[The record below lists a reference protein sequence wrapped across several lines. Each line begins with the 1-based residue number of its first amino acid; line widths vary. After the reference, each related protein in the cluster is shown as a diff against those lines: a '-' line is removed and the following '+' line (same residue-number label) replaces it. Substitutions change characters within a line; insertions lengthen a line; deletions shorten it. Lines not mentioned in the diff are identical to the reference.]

1 MPYTLTDQRVIH
13 LFPTLISLGY
23 NNEEATP
30 AISYINIDSRDAGID
45 EQFTTITTQ
54 GTLVTH
60 EKDVLDIMR
69 LNLTNQV
76 WAYALTQA
84 ALGVPTTTGITGVTA
99 RNGYD
104 GQYNSRNFEIRVE
117 MRGTDLNSGTDVT
130 YRVTF
135 WRVNVKQMRPFST
148 LTAKQVIEQTFQ
160 VTVSKTLVNL
170 LGTGI
175 VGLKN
180 ATTGDYYSHDKL
192 A

>member
-1 MPYTLTDQRVIH
+1 MPYALTDQRIIH
-13 LFPTLISLGY
+13 LFPTVVQLGY
-23 NNEEATP
+23 NNEETTP
-30 AISYINIDSRDAGID
+30 AIVYINLDSRDAGID

-69 LNLTNQV
+69 LNMTNQV
-76 WAYALTQA
+76 WQYALVQA
-84 ALGVPTTTGITGVTA
+84 ALGVATTTGIAGVAA

-104 GQYNSRNFEIRVE
+104 GLYNSRNFEVRIE
-117 MRGTDLNSGTDVT
+117 LKGTDLNAGTDVT

-135 WRVNVKQMRPFST
+135 WKVNVKQMRPFSN

-160 VTVSKTLVNL
+160 VTAKQAIANL
-170 LGTGI
+170 LGAGI

-180 ATTGDYYSHDKL
+180 ATTGDYYSIDKL